1 MEAERVGE
9 ETLLSQIIHM
19 VNEASRSKA
28 PIQKLTDKVSAIFVP
43 VVVLIAVLAFVI
55 WSIWGPDPK
64 FVYAFA
70 SLLAV
75 LIVACPCALG
85 LATPMS

>member
-1 MEAERVGE
+1 MEAERVGD

-43 VVVLIAVLAFVI
+43 IVVLIAILAFVI
-55 WSIWGPDPK
+55 WSIWG
-64 FVYAFA
+64 
-70 SLLAV
+70 
-75 LIVACPCALG
+75 I
-85 LATPMS
+85 T